1 MRHYVNSI
9 KNNFFFILLS
19 AVALI
24 GLPARS
30 YSQSAC
36 INQSPRNVLYQPP
49 IGAPPAPG
57 LDYNYKSTAPVVTF
71 GADPTTV
78 NYQGRVLHVCDQHYH
93 VPVENVQGCT
103 NEKQGVPPP
112 HGTPP
117 PVGQWIEVHTVYAA
131 EVDNSPECAGAPDR
145 NLACCKKPPFVVR
158 GFSARVAQPS
168 GSSAPPI
175 PQPAT
180 GLLVEWSGSNT
191 SPDDN
196 TGCKPLP
203 AQWSFRL
210 GCQFEVRQNLLDPHR
225 FEAHGARPV
234 QPPNRVSPDMT
245 LVGDAR
251 ELDNKA
257 CRPVRTT
264 PIASDAIAK
273 QWGCPVAC
281 KPPLSSFNGD
291 WRNVPDNLTP
301 QYALCTCCAPDRP
314 Q

>member
-1 MRHYVNSI
+1 MRLWVRINRI
-9 KNNFFFILLS
+9 F
-19 AVALI
+19 VALSLSLTVWA
-24 GLPARS
+24 GRS

-36 INQSPRNVLYQPP
+36 INQSPRNVLYQPAP
-49 IGAPPAPG
+49 GAPPAPG
-57 LDYNYKSTAPVVTF
+57 LDYNFKSTVPVVTF
-71 GADPTTV
+71 GAPSEV

-93 VPVENVQGCT
+93 VPVENIQGCA
-103 NEKQGVPPP
+103 NEKQGTPPP
-112 HGTPP
+112 HGVAP

-131 EVDNSPECAGAPDR
+131 EVDSKPECANAPDK
-145 NLACCKKPPFVVR
+145 NLACCMKPPFVVR
-158 GFSARVAQPS
+158 GFSAKVTQPS

-175 PQPAT
+175 PQPNT

-191 SPDDN
+191 SPDDS

-210 GCQFEVRQNLLDPHR
+210 GCQFELRQNQLDPHI
-225 FEAHGARPV
+225 FEAHGARPA

-245 LVGDAR
+245 LVGNNV

-257 CRPVRTT
+257 CRQVRTD
-264 PIASDAIAK
+264 PIANDAIARK
-273 QWGCPVAC
+273 WGCPVAC
-281 KPPLSSFNGD
+281 KSPLTTFNGD
-291 WRNVPDNLTP
+291 WRNVPDNVNP